1 MAARLISIDEGNGNV
16 KVVTSK
22 GRFGF
27 QSVYGVAS
35 NMIDDFGGGVFKPN
49 HDYLLRIED
58 QIYSI
63 GETVYFRGVTPVSVH
78 HESRVEDPF
87 YKILFMAAL
96 SLSLG
101 GSCTVEPVLSLPP
114 RYYNRKEVVKDLLA
128 GTYTF
133 GVFDPKVKEWKT
145 QTYVVPYELMKI
157 IPEGMGTVCSMVLK
171 PNGGEYPNTDLHK
184 KVVGIVDIGTY
195 TTDLVMLDQL
205 RLVKSGTDSIEQALS
220 KLYQGIKEY
229 ADSESV
235 TIHGYELDKAF
246 KSGYFLKSGN
256 RVPLAPIIHRWA
268 QNLSEAIVAAIR
280 SKWNG
285 GDAVEQIVVTGGGAE
300 VIAPFIMKAF
310 KHARIVETPDNIEH
324 YYTNAEGGYRFGMM
338 LKAMGK

>member
-1 MAARLISIDEGNGNV
+1 MNDMNARLISIDEGNGNT

-27 QSVYGVAS
+27 QSVYGVSS

-49 HDYLLRIED
+49 HDYLLDIED
-58 QIYSI
+58 QIYAI
-63 GETVYFRGVTPVSVH
+63 GETVYFRGVTPVAVH

-96 SLSLG
+96 ALSLG

-114 RYYNRKEVVKDLLA
+114 RYYNRKDAVKELLC
-128 GTYTF
+128 GDYSF
-133 GVFDPKVKEWKT
+133 NVFDPKQKTWKRHN
-145 QTYVVPYELMKI
+145 YIVPYELMKI
-157 IPEGMGTVCSMVLK
+157 IPEGMGTVCSMVL
-171 PNGGEYPNTDLHK
+171 NARGGEYPNTDLHK

-205 RLVKSGTDSIEQALS
+205 RLVKRGTDSIEQALS
-220 KLYQGIKEY
+220 RLYEGIKEY
-229 ADSESV
+229 ADSEGV
-235 TIHGYELDKAF
+235 TIASYELDKVF
-246 KSGYFLKSGN
+246 KAGYFLKSGN
-256 RVPLAPIIHRWA
+256 RVPLAPVTHRWA

-285 GDAVEQIVVTGGGAE
+285 GNDVEQIIVTGGGADT
-300 VIAPFIMKAF
+300 IAPWLIKSF
-310 KHARIVETPDNIEH
+310 
-324 YYTNAEGGYRFGMM
+324 
-338 LKAMGK
+338 